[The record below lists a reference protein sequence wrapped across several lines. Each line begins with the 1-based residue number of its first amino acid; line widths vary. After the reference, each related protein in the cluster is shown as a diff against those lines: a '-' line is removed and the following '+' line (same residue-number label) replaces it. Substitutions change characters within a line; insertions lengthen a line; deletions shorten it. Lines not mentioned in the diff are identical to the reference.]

1 MCHEL
6 CFHFVCQLVNLLIFP
21 AVGKIREEI
30 KRVIRQVTFISLKTG
45 KINELRRVVRLRVPG
60 CVGYAAN

>member
-1 MCHEL
+1 M
-6 CFHFVCQLVNLLIFP
+6 VNLLIFP